1 MFALFK
7 KSQKTNVFNIQY
19 NDFVSEY
26 KTLVNKADVID
37 DELENP
43 NKDFVEITD
52 CQIAAFQELIYSLDE
67 LLDRI
72 TSTLI
77 PITTEQ
83 EVEKIT
89 LQNIVTKAKSKAIEY
104 IDWTLTIENA
114 YIQGL
119 QDGYNLEKD

>member
-43 NKDFVEITD
+43 DKDFVEITD

-104 IDWTLTIENA
+104 IDWALTIENA

>member
-1 MFALFK
+1 M
-7 KSQKTNVFNIQY
+7 
-19 NDFVSEY
+19 
-26 KTLVNKADVID
+26 VNKADVID

-43 NKDFVEITD
+43 DKNFVEITD
-52 CQIAAFQELIYSLDE
+52 CQVIVFRELVYNLNE

-89 LQNIVTKAKSKAIEY
+89 LQNTVTKAKSKAIEY
-104 IDWTLTIENA
+104 IDWTLAIKNA

>member
-1 MFALFK
+1 MFALLK

-19 NDFVSEY
+19 NDFVSKY

-43 NKDFVEITD
+43 DKDFVEITD

-77 PITTEQ
+77 PITTEK

-104 IDWTLTIENA
+104 IDWALAIKNA